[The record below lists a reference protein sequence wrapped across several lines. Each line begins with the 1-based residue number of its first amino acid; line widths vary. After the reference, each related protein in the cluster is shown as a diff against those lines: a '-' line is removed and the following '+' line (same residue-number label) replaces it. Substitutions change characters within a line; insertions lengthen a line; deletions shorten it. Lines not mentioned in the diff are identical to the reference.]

1 MDLPA
6 PLEALFAAE
15 QRRDWPALGKLLHPD
30 VTWTIVTGRGSHTV
44 RGRQAYLERLAA
56 AYRDAPAAT
65 FSVHRTWLAND
76 GLVATELVDD
86 GGRVSLDVFALAD
99 GLVRHEW
106 EHLLGVPHPA
116 EP

>member
-15 QRRDWPALGKLLHPD
+15 QRRDWPALGQLLHPA
-30 VTWTIVTGRGSHTV
+30 VTWTIVTGQGSRTI

-56 AYRDAPAAT
+56 AYRDAPTAT
-65 FSVHRTWLAND
+65 FTVRRAWLADD

-106 EHLLGVPHPA
+106 EHLLDVPRLA
-116 EP
+116 GA